1 MYVRAGAYP
10 CKKRNVLNTKLKL
23 NFVNKMHFH
32 FSLCSRAQ
40 SAFIRPPDAYNEIYV
55 KYHFEIHIRKK
66 IYRPPLPC
74 THHTPS
80 HYNAIVLKEW
90 TIQPCTDETRPS
102 CTYCQ
107 QSTVYANLKLD
118 CLSVWHMIPS
128 VSDVRLDAIVWEW
141 RKSSRHLFLVFFFLI
156 KFCHFT
162 RRMRRTSL
170 HLNAIWCWK
179 KKNETL
185 YVRNIQ
191 LELNKSL

>member
-1 MYVRAGAYP
+1 MLARTISIYSAAWRLQWNLRKISLWNSY
-10 CKKRNVLNTKLKL
+10 KKENL
-23 NFVNKMHFH
+23 
-32 FSLCSRAQ
+32 
-40 SAFIRPPDAYNEIYV
+40 P
-55 KYHFEIHIRKK
+55 
-66 IYRPPLPC
+66 PPLPC

-141 RKSSRHLFLVFFFLI
+141 RKSSRHLFLVFFFSYKILPFHEKNATHI
-156 KFCHFT
+156 
-162 RRMRRTSL
+162 TSFECDMML
-170 HLNAIWCWK
+170 K